1 MEKRYY
7 GFGLASASSASDLHA
22 GSSYPELNARARAVQ
37 TCMCCV
43 TAAYQTIFFFIQCIH
58 CCWDTSIVTS
68 IAAIRDHDDD
78 LRIQSNVRL
87 YRWERSLGCVYIN
100 RPFLPR
106 PRPRPS
112 LIYARLAGADELFH
126 SAARPVWSST
136 ETQQKVHICGEVGA
150 TFAGPMVV
158 VVTPRTRRRARTL
171 IVLGVALLG
180 FAADQG
186 TVTSGGPP
194 TLRSHMWDLKATM
207 ELPTQGSGS
216 WTERESNAGV
226 SKLPLRELEEAGL
239 GTRQSA
245 RERSFAENGIAR
257 RNRSGSRRP
266 SGVVKQG
273 RVGKLSPGTLQHK
286 LALQEQELE
295 ALRARRSGEE
305 DAVKL
310 GQAEM
315 LLEKIQVRSDECA
328 RKPPNSTNLGRCI
341 KEYHARVFFAR
352 RYIGAPGH
360 QPRGFN
366 SSTKTSPS
374 TPRRS

>member
-1 MEKRYY
+1 M
-7 GFGLASASSASDLHA
+7 
-22 GSSYPELNARARAVQ
+22 
-37 TCMCCV
+37 
-43 TAAYQTIFFFIQCIH
+43 
-58 CCWDTSIVTS
+58 
-68 IAAIRDHDDD
+68 
-78 LRIQSNVRL
+78 
-87 YRWERSLGCVYIN
+87 
-100 RPFLPR
+100 FL
-106 PRPRPS
+106 
-112 LIYARLAGADELFH
+112 
-126 SAARPVWSST
+126 T
-136 ETQQKVHICGEVGA
+136 ETSPPPRTAKVHISPHLQGA

-186 TVTSGGPP
+186 AVTYGGPP

-226 SKLPLRELEEAGL
+226 SKLRELEEAGL
-239 GTRQSA
+239 STRKSA

-257 RNRSGSRRP
+257 RNRSGLRRP
-266 SGVVKQG
+266 SGVVKEG

-328 RKPPNSTNLGRCI
+328 RKPPNSTTQFGCI
-341 KEYHARVFFAR
+341 KEYHAPSVFFAR
-352 RYIGAPGH
+352 RYIGASGH
-360 QPRGFN
+360 QPRGST

-374 TPRRS
+374 TPRRSLPPRAPSRRALTIPNRAPPSIRPLPACLLAIPPDQAELQKMKQISEGLSLAEEQRRARES